1 MAVVYFLLPFR
12 KFQVSGRIIRV
23 NIQILFLLEGSM
35 KSRQNI
41 LNAFY
46 RNTDYNLD
54 YEIEH

>member
-23 NIQILFLLEGSM
+23 NIQILFLLEGSV

-41 LNAFY
+41 LCI
-46 RNTDYNLD
+46 L
-54 YEIEH
+54 